1 MSDPV
6 HVIRFGLIK
15 CEIHVR
21 QTRMGE
27 LFNVTLSRLFRDGA
41 IWRESKQLNRE
52 DLLVASKILDL
63 AHTWIHMEYRPTV
76 APKEGTHDR

>member
-6 HVIRFGLIK
+6 HVIRFGLMK

-27 LFNVTLSRLFRDGA
+27 MFNVTLSRLFRDGA
-41 IWRESKQLNRE
+41 VWRESKQLNRE

-63 AHTWIHMEYRPTV
+63 AHTWIHSEYRPTV
-76 APKEGTHDR
+76 SSKEETP